1 MREANSFDIFL
12 LVLLGIIWGSSFF
25 NIKIAT
31 YSYEPITLALVRVIF
46 ASAPLILLCK
56 FKKIKI
62 EAFSNVWKHYALIG
76 LCNIAIPFILIAIGT
91 SKINSYLAAMLMSTT
106 PLSGTILAHFFTKNE
121 KINIFKV
128 IGVLVGFSG
137 ILFLFLDKIII
148 NESNYIFALITI
160 LGSTFYS
167 IGGILTIKIKNKG
180 NENVT
185 TSTTI
190 WSLIFLFPMAIILE
204 KPWLSDPSLESTLS
218 LLYLGIVAT
227 GLAWTPFGGDIL
239 FIEASVSPGSGK
251 IQITGQLGDVMKE
264 SAQLALSYL
273 KAHSKQLKIP
283 ENAFTHWDVHL
294 HVPAGATPKDGP
306 SAGISILSALASI
319 YTQRKVKG
327 DIALTGEITLRGLV
341 LAVGGIKEKVLA
353 AKRAGIKEVVLPS
366 KNEKDVAEIEQ
377 DVIEDLTISY
387 VEKMD
392 QVLPKLLEKTSIN
405 KPFEFFERPD
415 IVKK

>member
-62 EAFSNVWKHYALIG
+62 EAFSNEWKHYALIG

-128 IGVLVGFSG
+128 IGVLIGFSG

-167 IGGILTIKIKNKG
+167 IGGILTIRIKNKG

-190 WSLIFLFPMAIILE
+190 WSLIFLFPMAIIIE
-204 KPWLSDPSLESTLS
+204 KPWLADPSLESTLS

-227 GLAWTPFGGDIL
+227 GLAWLIRFR
-239 FIEASVSPGSGK
+239 
-251 IQITGQLGDVMKE
+251 
-264 SAQLALSYL
+264 
-273 KAHSKQLKIP
+273 
-283 ENAFTHWDVHL
+283 
-294 HVPAGATPKDGP
+294 
-306 SAGISILSALASI
+306 ILS
-319 YTQRKVKG
+319 VN
-327 DIALTGEITLRGLV
+327 GLV
-341 LAVGGIKEKVLA
+341 FQTQVAYLIPIFGVFFGYFLMDEVITWRVLISLSIIIFGI
-353 AKRAGIKEVVLPS
+353 
-366 KNEKDVAEIEQ
+366 
-377 DVIEDLTISY
+377 Y
-387 VEKMD
+387 
-392 QVLPKLLEKTSIN
+392 
-405 KPFEFFERPD
+405 
-415 IVKK
+415 IVKKNNKGFK

>member
-12 LVLLGIIWGSSFF
+12 LVLLGLIWGSSFF

-46 ASAPLILLCK
+46 ASVPLILLCK
-56 FKKIKI
+56 FKNIKI
-62 EAFSNVWKHYALIG
+62 EAFSKEWKHYALIG
-76 LCNIAIPFILIAIGT
+76 LCNITIPFILIAIGT

-121 KINIFKV
+121 KINIFKASG
-128 IGVLVGFSG
+128 ILIGFSG

-148 NESNYIFALITI
+148 NENNFVFALITI

-204 KPWLSDPSLESTLS
+204 KPWLATPTLDSTLS

-227 GLAWTPFGGDIL
+227 GLAWLIRFR
-239 FIEASVSPGSGK
+239 
-251 IQITGQLGDVMKE
+251 
-264 SAQLALSYL
+264 
-273 KAHSKQLKIP
+273 
-283 ENAFTHWDVHL
+283 
-294 HVPAGATPKDGP
+294 
-306 SAGISILSALASI
+306 ILS
-319 YTQRKVKG
+319 VN
-327 DIALTGEITLRGLV
+327 GLV
-341 LAVGGIKEKVLA
+341 FQTQVAYLIPIFGVFFGYFLMDEVITWRVLISLSIIILGI
-353 AKRAGIKEVVLPS
+353 
-366 KNEKDVAEIEQ
+366 
-377 DVIEDLTISY
+377 Y
-387 VEKMD
+387 
-392 QVLPKLLEKTSIN
+392 
-405 KPFEFFERPD
+405 
-415 IVKK
+415 IVKKNNKGFK